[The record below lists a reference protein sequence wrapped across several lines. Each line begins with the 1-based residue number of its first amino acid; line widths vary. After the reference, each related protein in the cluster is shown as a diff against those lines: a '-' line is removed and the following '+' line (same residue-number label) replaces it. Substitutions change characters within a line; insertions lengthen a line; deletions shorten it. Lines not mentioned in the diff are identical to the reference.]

1 MSVSELEDTMRDTG
15 RVLLVAALCLLAAC
29 DMGSSRP
36 VPFDIGESEGCFG
49 NPNWTPPQARRPVP
63 PPGSGF
69 VQLSPIP
76 GESGVS
82 NTSSCLGGG
91 GGSR

>member
-1 MSVSELEDTMRDTG
+1 MRNSVRLVR
-15 RVLLVAALCLLAAC
+15 LLIFAAFSMLAGCGA
-29 DMGSSRP
+29 GTSGP
-36 VPFDIGESEGCFG
+36 VPFDIGESEGCYA
-49 NPNWTPPQARRPVP
+49 NPNWTPPEARRPVP

-82 NTSSCLGGG
+82 NTSSCLSGDGG
-91 GGSR
+91 R